1 MLLIVGLGNPGTEYA
16 RNRHNIGFMAV
27 DEIARRHGFSSWRV
41 RNQGLAAEGEIAGE
55 RVMLLKPQTYM
66 NKSGACVG
74 PTARF
79 FKIPPGDVIVLH
91 DELDL
96 APGKVRVKTGGG
108 AAGHNGLRS
117 IAELFSNDTRRVRL
131 GIGHPGDKDRV
142 AGYVLSDFAKAEQAW
157 LEPLIDAVGQAAP
170 LLIKRDDAG
179 FASRVALLTQ
189 PPKPKKPKPGVTA
202 PRTDGDT

>member
-1 MLLIVGLGNPGTEYA
+1 MRLIVGLGNPGADYA

-27 DEIARRHGFSSWRV
+27 DAIARRHGISVWKA

-79 FKIPPGDVIVLH
+79 FKIPPEHVIVFH

-96 APGKVRVKTGGG
+96 APGKLRVKKGGG

-117 IAELFSNDTRRVRL
+117 LAELFSNDTRRVRL

-142 AGYVLSDFAKAEQAW
+142 QGHVLSDFAKVEQAW
-157 LEPLIDAVGQAAP
+157 LEPLLDAVAEAAP
-170 LLIKRDDAG
+170 LLVTGDDAG
-179 FASRVALLTQ
+179 FATRVALLTQ
-189 PPKPKKPKPGVTA
+189 PPKPKKPKPGA
-202 PRTDGDT
+202 PARNSEGDA